1 MTHPARAFLLMI
13 VTVFSAATLANKP
26 VDEENMPLQLA
37 SQYSDSI
44 DIQNYLVSEK
54 LDGVRARWTG
64 TELKTRNGNKI
75 HAPEWFTANWPA
87 QTLDGELWTKRDDF
101 QRIASVVL
109 RDTPDERWK
118 EVSTMVFD
126 VPGSTKPFAERV
138 ILINKLVASTNS
150 ITLKAVP
157 HEQIATAATL
167 EQRLDE
173 VVNAGGEGLML
184 HHRQALYKDGRSE
197 LLLKLKRHEDD
208 EAKVIGYVAGKGK
221 YAGLTG
227 SLIVQSRDGLTFKIG
242 SGLSDADRASPPPVG
257 SWITYKFYGRTQ
269 KGLPRFASFMR
280 VRPDKD
286 MGNHQ

>member
-1 MTHPARAFLLMI
+1 MTHPACAFLLMI
-13 VTVFSAATLANKP
+13 ITVFSAAAVAKEP
-26 VDEENMPLQLA
+26 VYEENMPLQLA

-44 DIQNYLVSEK
+44 DIQNYLISEK

-87 QTLDGELWTKRDDF
+87 QALDGELWTKRNDF

-109 RDTPDERWK
+109 RDSPDERWK
-118 EVSTMVFD
+118 EVSMMVFD
-126 VPGSTKPFAERV
+126 LPGSAKPFAERV
-138 ILINKLVASTNS
+138 KLINKLVASTNS

-157 HEQIATAATL
+157 QEQTASAATL
-167 EQRLDE
+167 EQRLDK

-208 EAKVIGYVAGKGK
+208 EAKVIGYVPGNGK

-227 SLIVQSRDGLTFKIG
+227 SLIVQNRDGLIFKVG

-269 KGLPRFASFMR
+269 KGLPRFTSFMR

>member
-1 MTHPARAFLLMI
+1 MTHPACAFLFMI
-13 VTVFSAATLANKP
+13 ITVFSAAALAKES

-37 SQYSDSI
+37 SQFSDSI

-54 LDGVRARWTG
+54 LDGIRARWTG

-75 HAPEWFTANWPA
+75 HAPEWFIANWPA
-87 QTLDGELWTKRDDF
+87 QALDGELWTKRNDF

-109 RDTPDERWK
+109 RDTPDERWQ
-118 EVSTMVFD
+118 EVSMMVFD
-126 VPGSTKPFAERV
+126 LPGSAKSFAERV
-138 ILINKLVASTNS
+138 KLINKLVASTNN

-157 HEQIATAATL
+157 QEQIASAATL
-167 EQRLDE
+167 EQRLDK

-227 SLIVQSRDGLTFKIG
+227 SLIVQNRDGLTFKIG

-257 SWITYKFYGRTQ
+257 SWITYKFFGRTQ

-280 VRPDKD
+280 VRPHKD

>member
-1 MTHPARAFLLMI
+1 MTYPARAFMLVI
-13 VTVFSAATLANKP
+13 VTVFSAAALAKEP

-44 DIQNYLVSEK
+44 DIQHYLISEK

-75 HAPEWFTANWPA
+75 HAPEWFTANWPVQA
-87 QTLDGELWTKRDDF
+87 LDGELWTKRNDF
-101 QRIASVVL
+101 QRITSVVL
-109 RDTPDERWK
+109 RETPDERWQ
-118 EVSTMVFD
+118 EVSMMVFD
-126 VPGSTKPFAERV
+126 LPGSAKPFAERV
-138 ILINKLVASTNS
+138 KLINKLVASTNN

-157 HEQIATAATL
+157 QEQIASAATL
-167 EQRLDE
+167 EQRLDK

-227 SLIVQSRDGLTFKIG
+227 SLIVQNRDGLTFKIG